1 MSAPRIAGKAGFPE
15 DFLTLR
21 LRARRMSQAHL
32 PFITAMHAN
41 ADLMESMGGTRDA
54 AASRRYVAQNL
65 THWTEYGYGMY
76 VLDDRETGMPA
87 GRAGLKV
94 ATSGGGGVELAYAL
108 HPDCWGKGYAP
119 EISRALIALGFRLLP
134 VDVLAAVALR
144 SNAASRRVMEKIGLR
159 FVGMTSGSPEPK
171 VRYEIRRAEWRELE
185 GV

>member
-1 MSAPRIAGKAGFPE
+1 MFPE
-15 DFLTLR
+15 DFLTPR

-32 PFITAMHAN
+32 PFITEMHAN

-54 AASRRYVAQNL
+54 AASRRYVAQNI

-76 VLDDRETGMPA
+76 VLEDRETGLPA

-94 ATSGGGGVELAYAL
+94 STSGGRNGIELAYAL
-108 HPDCWGKGYAP
+108 HPGCWGKGFAP

-134 VDVLAAVALR
+134 VEVLAAVALR
-144 SNAASRRVMEKIGLR
+144 SNAASRRVLEKVGLR
-159 FVGMTSGSPEPK
+159 YVGTTNDTPEPK
-171 VRYEIRRAEWRELE
+171 VRYEIRRAEWRKLE